1 MNVLIV
7 EDSADLADAI
17 QSYLIAFKHQGSIA
31 SNLKDAKKHLDAMEY
46 SAIILDIN
54 LPDGNGMNLI
64 QHAKRKK
71 YLPAIIIT
79 TAKHQIEDRIEGLN
93 MGADDYLTKPY
104 ELSELLARI
113 NAIQRRLSGNKSI
126 QINDIE
132 INLIAKLVTLD
143 NEPLN
148 LTNKEWLIL
157 ERLCQTPNHIVNKN
171 QLTDAVYAN
180 ENFIDS
186 NTLEVHISS
195 LRKKMGPD
203 LIQTIRGLGYRI
215 KTLCE

>member
-1 MNVLIV
+1 MNILIV
-7 EDSADLADAI
+7 EDSLDLADAI
-17 QSYLIAFKHQGSIA
+17 QSYLVAFNHQSSIA
-31 SNLKDAKKHLDAMEY
+31 TSLKDGKKHLDAMEY
-46 SAIILDIN
+46 SAIVLDIN
-54 LPDGNGMNLI
+54 LPDGNGMSLI
-64 QHAKRKK
+64 QYAKAKQL
-71 YLPAIIIT
+71 LPAIIIT

-104 ELSELLARI
+104 ELSELLARL
-113 NAIQRRLSGNKSI
+113 NAIQRRFIGSKSI

-132 INLIAKLVTLD
+132 INLTAKLVTIG
-143 NEPLN
+143 NEVLN

-157 ERLCQTPNHIVNKN
+157 ERLCQTPNHIVNKA

-180 ENFIDS
+180 ENFVDS

-195 LRKKMGPD
+195 LRKKLGSN

-215 KTLCE
+215 RTLC